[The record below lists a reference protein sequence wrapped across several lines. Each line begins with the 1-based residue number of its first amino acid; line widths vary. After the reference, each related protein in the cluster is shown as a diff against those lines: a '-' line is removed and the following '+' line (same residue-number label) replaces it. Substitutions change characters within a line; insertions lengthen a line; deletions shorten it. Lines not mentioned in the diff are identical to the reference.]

1 MDKKH
6 GITIRE
12 KDSGL
17 LMKFIECDTGKRA
30 LTILSGV
37 RINLNHD
44 DYKASEEY
52 VEQEEIDGIKVVE
65 MI

>member
-6 GITIRE
+6 GISIRE

-17 LMKFIECDTGKRA
+17 LIEFIECETGRRA
-30 LTILSGV
+30 LKILSGA

-44 DYKASEEY
+44 DYKASEEF
-52 VEQEEIDGIKVVE
+52 VEQEEIDGIKVAE
-65 MI
+65 AI